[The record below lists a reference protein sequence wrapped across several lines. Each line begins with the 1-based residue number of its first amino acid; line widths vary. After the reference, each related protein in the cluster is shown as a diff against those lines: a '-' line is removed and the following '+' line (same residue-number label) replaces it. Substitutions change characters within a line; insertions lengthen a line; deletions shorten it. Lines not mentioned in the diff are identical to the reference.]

1 MPRGVAD
8 VTVPDPTRT
17 MTLEAFADTIIP
29 GEKRQPGDRAVA
41 GASTGG
47 GAVAAGAV
55 ELLETPAGGMADILD
70 TMAAALNEHAV
81 AYATEHDIPADDTV
95 PAFVA
100 LDFADRTA
108 LVRQLVAPENPEK
121 EMWVGLVMFSVMA
134 WDTGAQMGIQEAFA
148 AGHPGLLTMGFERP
162 DADGLWR
169 FPEFSYGRR
178 LADPHPDTTPTGSPA

>member
-1 MPRGVAD
+1 
-8 VTVPDPTRT
+8 VTVDSPEPDPSRT

-29 GEKRQPGDRAVA
+29 GEKRTPYDRAVA
-41 GASTGG
+41 GVSAGG

-55 ELLETPAGGMADILD
+55 DLLETPAGGMVEVLD
-70 TMAAALNEHAV
+70 TLAAGLNEHAA
-81 AYATEHDIPADDTV
+81 AYAAEHAIRCDDSV

-108 LVRQLVAPENPEK
+108 LVQRLVAPGNPER

-134 WDTGAQMGIQEAFA
+134 WDTGAQMSIGEAFA
-148 AGHPGLLTMGFERP
+148 TGHPGLLTMGFERP

-169 FPEFSYGRR
+169 FPRFSYGRR
-178 LADPHPDTTPTGSPA
+178 LADPHPHTTPTGSPA